1 MARIKKTLTFAPDV
15 LEFITEYAKEREI
28 TFTAALERIVLKNM
42 SEEKVFIKEKTK
54 DNPLQEAQEEKQN
67 TENFSEDD
75 MAVLDIFSSFPG

>member
-1 MARIKKTLTFAPDV
+1 MYFAGTLSSSIKKKAGIYVSICFM
-15 LEFITEYAKEREI
+15 KS
-28 TFTAALERIVLKNM
+28 M

-54 DNPLQEAQEEKQN
+54 DDPLQEVQEEKQN